1 MRRWINISYKYVK
14 KFNDIV
20 KENLQKNK
28 MAKSE
33 KEAVFMEE
41 KEHTINDKIK
51 NECPHCLSAKKET
64 KEKQTVFRGEPE
76 NKTAQVE
83 TAECPHCTAKKED
96 NQACGC
102 EERQSGKSDMD
113 FNQTAEKKCCC
124 SQEKLKS
131 ETCCHGKDG
140 DGLGIKNEK
149 KESCPHCA
157 AKNVKE
163 NNTFQ
168 KSAPSYGCCSVPPTE
183 TGCGCGAAKK
193 SNSAKKEIITQCV
206 LLSVSLVFLIAGFFD
221 WKHIWIGFYYF
232 NPAWIALLIC
242 GVPIFISAVKLLSKG
257 KIKAN
262 TLISIAM
269 LACVALEIAGF
280 FVDTESGLS
289 HNHSYVFAAGEIAF
303 LMSLGSFIEDL
314 TVKKCRSGIEKVV
327 NLLPKDA
334 FVLVDGEWVNTPT
347 DKIKAGD
354 MILVKSGEVIAVD
367 GIVKKGNASI
377 DQSSVTGEY
386 LPFEAGENSPVYG
399 GTINLSGVIEIE
411 ATKAA
416 EDTVVA
422 KMAKLTL
429 EAEGKKAPISRL
441 ADRWVTVIIPVVIVT
456 SILVGIISA
465 FGFKLSPIESLIRA
479 ITILV
484 VFCPCAFAL
493 ATPTAIAAGLG
504 NGAMGGVLI
513 KSGESLEELSKINVV
528 CLDKT
533 GTLTEG
539 KIKLDKVFSLS
550 GDVEG
555 LIKTVASLER
565 YSEHPLSLAVIEY
578 YGKKDYFNT
587 ADIQTVAGEG
597 IKGKVEGRF
606 VEVTSY
612 GAALKRDGGVQKVS
626 EEFLEQGKTLS
637 CVFIDSKLQGVLAFS
652 DTIRE
657 DAVELI
663 ATLKARGYIPY
674 MLTGDNEKS
683 ARFIA
688 DKCGI
693 ENVYSSLMPSD
704 KLEIIE
710 KLQKEGKKVC
720 MLGDGINDAPALK
733 LANVSFAM
741 GAMGSDIAIDSADVA
756 IMDNNVAK
764 LSETLKLSK
773 RVVGTIKRNIVIAL
787 AINITA
793 VLLSLFGYL
802 TPVTGALVH
811 NGTSILVVAS
821 SALLLYRKKKE
832 MNSKKNKVVSI
843 ADM

>member
-1 MRRWINISYKYVK
+1 MDE
-14 KFNDIV
+14 NDRSL
-20 KENLQKNK
+20 N
-28 MAKSE
+28 MGTKS
-33 KEAVFMEE
+33 
-41 KEHTINDKIK
+41 
-51 NECPHCLSAKKET
+51 ECPHCSSTKK
-64 KEKQTVFRGEPE
+64 
-76 NKTAQVE
+76 
-83 TAECPHCTAKKED
+83 
-96 NQACGC
+96 
-102 EERQSGKSDMD
+102 
-113 FNQTAEKKCCC
+113 
-124 SQEKLKS
+124 
-131 ETCCHGKDG
+131 
-140 DGLGIKNEK
+140 EK
-149 KESCPHCA
+149 KESNLDKAMKDKSLEKPTACCCCEAEKEEKDISSAETVLKSAEQGAGLEYNAETAKKSCCCSHKAESQAYTCKEKAEKETDDGKNVCPHCA
-157 AKNVKE
+157 SE
-163 NNTFQ
+163 NKRTDRA
-168 KSAPSYGCCSVPPTE
+168 SAGATPVYGCCSVPKKE
-183 TGCGCGAAKK
+183 TGCGCGTVKKAKSLK
-193 SNSAKKEIITQCV
+193 QEIVTQCV
-206 LLSVSLVFLIAGFFD
+206 LLAVSLVFLIAGFFD

-289 HNHSYVFAAGEIAF
+289 HNHSYVFAAAEIAF

-334 FVLVDGEWVNTPT
+334 FVLTDGEWVNTPT
-347 DKIKAGD
+347 DEIKAGD

-386 LPFEAGENSPVYG
+386 LPFDASENSPVYG

-441 ADRWVTVIIPVVIVT
+441 ADKWVTVIIPVVIVT
-456 SILVGIISA
+456 SILVGIISS
-465 FGFKLSPIESLIRA
+465 FGFKLSPVESLIRA

-504 NGAMGGVLI
+504 NSAMGGVLI
-513 KSGESLEELSKINVV
+513 KSGESLEELSKIKIV
-528 CLDKT
+528 CFDKT

-539 KIKLDKVFSLS
+539 KIKLDRILSLAEKE
-550 GDVEG
+550 DE
-555 LIKTVASLER
+555 LLKLVASLER
-565 YSEHPLSLAVIEY
+565 YSEHPLSLAVLEY
-578 YGKKDYFNT
+578 YNKKDYFS
-587 ADIQTVAGEG
+587 AKDIQTAAGEG
-597 IKGKVEGRF
+597 IKGKVDGKF
-606 VEVTSY
+606 VEVISY
-612 GAALKRDGGVQKVS
+612 GAAIKRDVNAEKAA

-637 CVFIDSKLQGVLAFS
+637 FVFIDGKLGGVLAFS
-652 DTIRE
+652 DTIRA
-657 DAVELI
+657 DAKELI
-663 ATLKARGYIPY
+663 ASLKARGYIPY

-688 DKCGI
+688 SQCGI
-693 ENVYSSLMPSD
+693 ENVYASLMPSD
-704 KLEIIE
+704 KLDIIE
-710 KLQKEGKKVC
+710 KLQSEGKKVC

-764 LSETLKLSK
+764 LADTLKLSK

-821 SALLLYRKKKE
+821 SALLLYRKKK
-832 MNSKKNKVVSI
+832 KQQNKDS
-843 ADM
+843 ADMQDATDKT

>member
-1 MRRWINISYKYVK
+1 MDE
-14 KFNDIV
+14 NDRSL
-20 KENLQKNK
+20 N
-28 MAKSE
+28 MGTKS
-33 KEAVFMEE
+33 
-41 KEHTINDKIK
+41 
-51 NECPHCLSAKKET
+51 ECPHCSSTKK
-64 KEKQTVFRGEPE
+64 
-76 NKTAQVE
+76 
-83 TAECPHCTAKKED
+83 
-96 NQACGC
+96 
-102 EERQSGKSDMD
+102 
-113 FNQTAEKKCCC
+113 
-124 SQEKLKS
+124 
-131 ETCCHGKDG
+131 
-140 DGLGIKNEK
+140 EK
-149 KESCPHCA
+149 KESNLDKAMKDKSLEKPTACCCCEAEKEEKDISSAETVLKSAEQDAGLEYNAETAKKSCCCSHKAESQAYTCKEKAEKETDDGKNVCPHCA
-157 AKNVKE
+157 SE
-163 NNTFQ
+163 NKRTDRA
-168 KSAPSYGCCSVPPTE
+168 SAGATPVYGCCSVPKKE
-183 TGCGCGAAKK
+183 TGCGCGTVKKAKSLK
-193 SNSAKKEIITQCV
+193 QEIVTQCV
-206 LLSVSLVFLIAGFFD
+206 LLAVSLVFLIAGFFD

-289 HNHSYVFAAGEIAF
+289 HNHSYVFAAAEIAF

-334 FVLVDGEWVNTPT
+334 FVLTDGEWVNTPT
-347 DKIKAGD
+347 DEIKAGD

-386 LPFEAGENSPVYG
+386 LPFDASENSPVYG

-504 NGAMGGVLI
+504 NSAMGGVLI
-513 KSGESLEELSKINVV
+513 KSGESLEELSKIKIV
-528 CLDKT
+528 CFDKT

-539 KIKLDKVFSLS
+539 KIKLDRILSLAEKE
-550 GDVEG
+550 DE
-555 LIKTVASLER
+555 LLKLVASLER
-565 YSEHPLSLAVIEY
+565 YSEHPLSLAVLEY
-578 YGKKDYFNT
+578 YGKKDYLS
-587 ADIQTVAGEG
+587 AKDIQTAAGEG
-597 IKGKVEGRF
+597 IKGKVDGKF
-606 VEVTSY
+606 VEVISY
-612 GAALKRDGGVQKVS
+612 GAAIKRDVNAEKAA

-637 CVFIDSKLQGVLAFS
+637 FVFIDGKLGGVLAFS
-652 DTIRE
+652 DTIRA
-657 DAVELI
+657 DAKELI
-663 ATLKARGYIPY
+663 ASLKEKGYIPY

-704 KLEIIE
+704 KLDIIE
-710 KLQKEGKKVC
+710 KLQSEGKKVC

-764 LSETLKLSK
+764 LADTLKLSK

-821 SALLLYRKKKE
+821 SALLLYRKKRKG
-832 MNSKKNKVVSI
+832 SGVS
-843 ADM
+843 AGKSSEAQKDKTEDKATE

>member
-1 MRRWINISYKYVK
+1 MDE
-14 KFNDIV
+14 NDRSL
-20 KENLQKNK
+20 N
-28 MAKSE
+28 MGTKS
-33 KEAVFMEE
+33 
-41 KEHTINDKIK
+41 
-51 NECPHCLSAKKET
+51 ECPHCSSTKK
-64 KEKQTVFRGEPE
+64 
-76 NKTAQVE
+76 
-83 TAECPHCTAKKED
+83 
-96 NQACGC
+96 
-102 EERQSGKSDMD
+102 
-113 FNQTAEKKCCC
+113 
-124 SQEKLKS
+124 
-131 ETCCHGKDG
+131 
-140 DGLGIKNEK
+140 EK
-149 KESCPHCA
+149 KESNLDKALKDKSLEKPTACCCCEAEKEEKDISSAETELKSAEQDAGLEYNAETAKKSCCCSHKAESQAYTCKEKAEKETDDGKNVCPHCA
-157 AKNVKE
+157 SE
-163 NNTFQ
+163 NKRTDRA
-168 KSAPSYGCCSVPPTE
+168 SAGATPVYGCCSVPKKE
-183 TGCGCGAAKK
+183 TGCGCGTVKKAKSLK
-193 SNSAKKEIITQCV
+193 QEIITQCV
-206 LLSVSLVFLIAGFFD
+206 LLAVSLVFLIAGFFE
-221 WKHIWIGFYYF
+221 WKNIWIGFYYF

-242 GVPIFISAVKLLSKG
+242 GVPIFVSAIKLLSKG
-257 KIKAN
+257 KVKAN

-289 HNHSYVFAAGEIAF
+289 HNHSYVFAAAEIAF

-334 FVLVDGEWVNTPT
+334 FVLTDGEWVNTPT
-347 DKIKAGD
+347 DEIKAGD

-386 LPFEAGENSPVYG
+386 LPFDASENSPVYG

-441 ADRWVTVIIPVVIVT
+441 ADKWVTVIIPVVIVT
-456 SILVGIISA
+456 SILVGIISS
-465 FGFKLSPIESLIRA
+465 FGFKLSPVESLIRA

-504 NGAMGGVLI
+504 NSAMGGVLI
-513 KSGESLEELSKINVV
+513 KSGESLEELSKIKIV
-528 CLDKT
+528 CFDKT

-539 KIKLDKVFSLS
+539 KIKLDRILSLAEKE
-550 GDVEG
+550 DE
-555 LIKTVASLER
+555 LLKLVASLER
-565 YSEHPLSLAVIEY
+565 YSEHPLSLAVLEY
-578 YGKKDYFNT
+578 YNKKDYFS
-587 ADIQTVAGEG
+587 AKDIQTAAGEG
-597 IKGKVEGRF
+597 IKGKVDGKF
-606 VEVTSY
+606 VEVISY
-612 GAALKRDGGVQKVS
+612 GAAIKRDVNAEKAA

-637 CVFIDSKLQGVLAFS
+637 FVFIDGKLGGVLAFS
-652 DTIRE
+652 DTIRA
-657 DAVELI
+657 DAKELI
-663 ATLKARGYIPY
+663 ASLKEKGYIPY

-688 DKCGI
+688 SQCGI
-693 ENVYSSLMPSD
+693 ENVYASLMPSD
-704 KLEIIE
+704 KLDIIE
-710 KLQKEGKKVC
+710 KLQSEGKKVC

-764 LSETLKLSK
+764 LADTLKLSK

-821 SALLLYRKKKE
+821 SALLLYRKKK
-832 MNSKKNKVVSI
+832 KQQNKDS
-843 ADM
+843 ADMQDATDKT

>member
-1 MRRWINISYKYVK
+1 MDE
-14 KFNDIV
+14 NDRSL
-20 KENLQKNK
+20 N
-28 MAKSE
+28 MGTKS
-33 KEAVFMEE
+33 
-41 KEHTINDKIK
+41 
-51 NECPHCLSAKKET
+51 ECPHCSSTKK
-64 KEKQTVFRGEPE
+64 
-76 NKTAQVE
+76 
-83 TAECPHCTAKKED
+83 
-96 NQACGC
+96 
-102 EERQSGKSDMD
+102 
-113 FNQTAEKKCCC
+113 
-124 SQEKLKS
+124 
-131 ETCCHGKDG
+131 
-140 DGLGIKNEK
+140 EK
-149 KESCPHCA
+149 KESNLDKAMKDKSLEKPTACCCPKAEKEEKDISSAETVLKSAEQDAGLEYNAETAKKSCCCSHKAESQAYTCKEKAEKETDDGKNVCPHCA
-157 AKNVKE
+157 SE
-163 NNTFQ
+163 NKRTDRA
-168 KSAPSYGCCSVPPTE
+168 SAGATPVYGCCSVPKKE
-183 TGCGCGAAKK
+183 TGCGCGTVKKAKSLK
-193 SNSAKKEIITQCV
+193 QEIITQCV
-206 LLSVSLVFLIAGFFD
+206 LLSVSLVFLIAGFFE
-221 WKHIWIGFYYF
+221 WKNIWIGFYYF

-242 GVPIFISAVKLLSKG
+242 GVPIFVSAIKLLSKG
-257 KIKAN
+257 KVKAN

-289 HNHSYVFAAGEIAF
+289 HNHSYVFAAAEIAF

-334 FVLVDGEWVNTPT
+334 FVLTDGEWVNTPT
-347 DKIKAGD
+347 DEIKAGD

-386 LPFEAGENSPVYG
+386 LPFDASENSPVYG

-441 ADRWVTVIIPVVIVT
+441 ADKWVTVIIPVVIVT
-456 SILVGIISA
+456 SILVGIISS
-465 FGFKLSPIESLIRA
+465 FGFKLSPVESLIRA

-504 NGAMGGVLI
+504 NSAMGGVLI
-513 KSGESLEELSKINVV
+513 KSGESLEELSKIKIV
-528 CLDKT
+528 CFDKT

-539 KIKLDKVFSLS
+539 KIKLDRILSLAEKE
-550 GDVEG
+550 DE
-555 LIKTVASLER
+555 LLKLVASLER
-565 YSEHPLSLAVIEY
+565 YSEHPLSLAVLEY
-578 YGKKDYFNT
+578 YNKKDYFS
-587 ADIQTVAGEG
+587 AKDIQTAAGEG
-597 IKGKVEGRF
+597 IKGKVDGKF
-606 VEVTSY
+606 VEVISY
-612 GAALKRDGGVQKVS
+612 GAAIKRDVNAEKAA

-637 CVFIDSKLQGVLAFS
+637 FVFIDGKLGGVLAFS
-652 DTIRE
+652 DTIRA
-657 DAVELI
+657 DAKELI
-663 ATLKARGYIPY
+663 DTLKARGYIPY

-683 ARFIA
+683 AKFIA

-693 ENVYSSLMPSD
+693 ENVYASLMPSD
-704 KLEIIE
+704 KLDIIE
-710 KLQKEGKKVC
+710 KLQSEGKKVC

-764 LSETLKLSK
+764 LADTLKLSK

-821 SALLLYRKKKE
+821 SALLLYRKKK
-832 MNSKKNKVVSI
+832 KQQNKDS
-843 ADM
+843 ADMQDATDKT

>member
-1 MRRWINISYKYVK
+1 MDE
-14 KFNDIV
+14 NDRSL
-20 KENLQKNK
+20 N
-28 MAKSE
+28 MGTKS
-33 KEAVFMEE
+33 
-41 KEHTINDKIK
+41 
-51 NECPHCLSAKKET
+51 ECPHCSSTKK
-64 KEKQTVFRGEPE
+64 
-76 NKTAQVE
+76 
-83 TAECPHCTAKKED
+83 
-96 NQACGC
+96 
-102 EERQSGKSDMD
+102 
-113 FNQTAEKKCCC
+113 
-124 SQEKLKS
+124 
-131 ETCCHGKDG
+131 
-140 DGLGIKNEK
+140 EK
-149 KESCPHCA
+149 KESNLDKAMKDKSLEKPTACCCPKAEKEEKDISSAETVLKSAEQDAGLEYNAETAKKSCCCSHKAESQACTCKEKAEKETDDGKNVCPHCA
-157 AKNVKE
+157 SE
-163 NNTFQ
+163 NKRTDRA
-168 KSAPSYGCCSVPPTE
+168 SAGATPVYGCCSVPKKE
-183 TGCGCGAAKK
+183 TGCGCGTVKKAKSLK
-193 SNSAKKEIITQCV
+193 QEIITQCV
-206 LLSVSLVFLIAGFFD
+206 LLAVSLVFLIAGFFD

-289 HNHSYVFAAGEIAF
+289 HNHSYVFAAAEIAF

-334 FVLVDGEWVNTPT
+334 FVLTDGEWVNTPT
-347 DKIKAGD
+347 DEIKAGD

-386 LPFEAGENSPVYG
+386 LPFDASENSPVYG

-441 ADRWVTVIIPVVIVT
+441 ADKWVTVIIPVVIVT
-456 SILVGIISA
+456 SILVGIISS
-465 FGFKLSPIESLIRA
+465 FGFKLSPVESLIRA

-504 NGAMGGVLI
+504 NSAMGGVLI
-513 KSGESLEELSKINVV
+513 KSGESLEELSKIKIV
-528 CLDKT
+528 CFDKT

-539 KIKLDKVFSLS
+539 KIKLDRILSLAEKE
-550 GDVEG
+550 DE
-555 LIKTVASLER
+555 LLKLVASLER
-565 YSEHPLSLAVIEY
+565 YSEHPLSLAVLEY
-578 YGKKDYFNT
+578 YNKKDYFS
-587 ADIQTVAGEG
+587 AKDIQTAAGEG
-597 IKGKVEGRF
+597 IKGKVDGKF
-606 VEVTSY
+606 VEVISY
-612 GAALKRDGGVQKVS
+612 GAAIKRDVNAEKAA

-637 CVFIDSKLQGVLAFS
+637 FVFIDGKLGGVLAFS
-652 DTIRE
+652 DTIRA
-657 DAVELI
+657 DAKELI
-663 ATLKARGYIPY
+663 ASLKEKGYIPY

-704 KLEIIE
+704 KLDIIE
-710 KLQKEGKKVC
+710 KLQSEGKKVC

-764 LSETLKLSK
+764 LADTLKLSK

-821 SALLLYRKKKE
+821 SALLLYRKKK
-832 MNSKKNKVVSI
+832 KQQNKDS
-843 ADM
+843 ADMQDATDKT